1 MFNVLKKMLRQELG
15 RQKYSE
21 YAACIKNNLKES
33 KRDTTEVFNDIYL
46 TLKEKEAEELAQAQR
61 NLNSSMLV
69 VFKIGK
75 NYLGAFL
82 IYLVAF
88 AILAEYA
95 IQMVAVP
102 AMLLLSLLFLIK
114 TCEFVVNKFCYVD
127 ARMVLIFRAALEQVL
142 GEQRRKGKITE

>member
-15 RQKYSE
+15 RQKYAE
-21 YAACIKNNLKES
+21 YAACIKNNLRES
-33 KRDTTEVFNDIYL
+33 RRDMTEIFDDIYRI
-46 TLKEKEAEELAQAQR
+46 LKEKEAEELAAAQE

-88 AILAEYA
+88 AILAEYT

-102 AMLLLSLLFLIK
+102 AMVILSALFLVK
-114 TCEFVVNKFCYVD
+114 TYEFSAD
-127 ARMVLIFRAALEQVL
+127 
-142 GEQRRKGKITE
+142 